1 MVHLSLRALLL
12 AGFLLPA
19 LLTGTVVLAQ
29 VQESRSYRLEEM
41 IGMAL
46 QNNPGLQE
54 AASLVTRGQG
64 LKTTASAYP
73 NPSIDGTFGP
83 GRTRES
89 LGNIHFFERGVAVS
103 QPLEWP
109 GMRQARQRAAEAG
122 LAGFEATVDATR
134 LNVVADVKIAF
145 YQLLLAQR
153 NAQLITEALAIVQ
166 DFHRS
171 VKARVDAGQARP
183 FETLKANVEVQKVGN
198 DLNHAQHTLIVAR
211 SRLNALTGG
220 LLGKNF
226 GVQGD
231 FVSSRRELNLENLI
245 ASAMEQHPTIHRVR
259 KEIERAGHSVV
270 QERQSLIPFV
280 TVSGLF
286 HQEAAETAYLA
297 RLSVPIPLWY
307 RRQGEII
314 VALSAKQRAEA
325 EQVRTQNELV
335 SAITESVEEAHA
347 AQDQLEVF
355 EKGLLKQTEE
365 TLRIAKISFQQGA
378 ASLLEFID
386 AQRVHR
392 QMLLEYAQARANL
405 SVELARLER
414 WTGELR

>member
-1 MVHLSLRALLL
+1 
-12 AGFLLPA
+12 
-19 LLTGTVVLAQ
+19 
-29 VQESRSYRLEEM
+29 M

-89 LGNIHFFERGVAVS
+89 LGNIHFFERGVTVS

-134 LNVVADVKIAF
+134 LNVLAEVKVAF

-198 DLNHAQHTLIVAR
+198 DLNHAQHALIVAR

-220 LLGKNF
+220 VLGKNYS
-226 GVQGD
+226 VQGD
-231 FVSSRRELNLENLI
+231 FVSSRRELNLEDLI
-245 ASAMEQHPTIHRVR
+245 TSAMEQHPTVHRVR
-259 KEIERAGHSVV
+259 KEIERAGHSIV

-307 RRQGEII
+307 RRQGEIT

-325 EQVRTQNELV
+325 EQARTQNELV
-335 SAITESVEEAHA
+335 AAITESVEEAHA
-347 AQDQLEVF
+347 AQDQLDVF
-355 EKGLLKQTEE
+355 ERGLLKQAEE

-414 WTGELR
+414 WTGEIR